1 MEVCTKVVDGISPLE
16 QISTTWSDAQKGT
29 SHQRSMHLLNCAFL
43 TKACDRIIVS
53 PVGTGKIS
61 LEVARCH
68 LRIAFYRA
76 ADLVRTLTE
85 ARRENAHL
93 AVSPLEKGRSDSRRA
108 GGRLIPESRR
118 REPLRS
124 AFRAQRDTSY
134 TRNQWSVR
142 DLLTAGCDDAAP
154 SSLKA

>member
-1 MEVCTKVVDGISPLE
+1 MEVCTKVVDGFSPLE

-29 SHQRSMHLLNCAFL
+29 YHQRSMHLLNCAIL
-43 TKACDRIIVS
+43 TKACDRILVS

-76 ADLVRTLTE
+76 VDLVRTLTE

-93 AVSPLEKGRSDSRRA
+93 AVSPLEKGRSDSPRAGFVSFQRA
-108 GGRLIPESRR
+108 GGERLLDLPSE
-118 REPLRS
+118 
-124 AFRAQRDTSY
+124 
-134 TRNQWSVR
+134 RNEIHRTLVTNGR
-142 DLLTAGCDDAAP
+142 
-154 SSLKA
+154 